1 MIPSIRRNLTP
12 GSAPRTISRRAVLTP
27 PSCIGRIIRWSL
39 LLVSVAVASGCFT
52 ARDTTN
58 EPLDAEKIAS
68 LQPGVTRAAAVVELL
83 GAPTEVVQLARR
95 SAYRYDFINGK
106 RSGLFLIVA
115 NFVNEDTRSDRLWVF
130 FDQAQVLSHFGL
142 TLQGDASEY
151 AMPWEPIHGEE

>member
-1 MIPSIRRNLTP
+1 
-12 GSAPRTISRRAVLTP
+12 
-27 PSCIGRIIRWSL
+27 L

-68 LQPGVTRAAAVVELL
+68 LQPGETRAADVVELL

-95 SAYRYDFINGK
+95 SAYRYDFTNSK

-115 NFVNEDTRSDRLWVF
+115 NFINEDTRSDRLWVF
-130 FDQAQVLSHFGL
+130 FDDAQVLSHLGL

-151 AMPWEPIHGEE
+151 AMPWEPLHGEE